1 MKTPTQKRK
10 KKKHLFLFHSLSLLT
25 LAGVFHAWLTDGKW
39 RKDIENDGAN
49 CCLKAQP
56 DVKLAA
62 SCSAQEEIEEKNA
75 RPRPRPRPI
84 YVVVTK
90 SSREILYLRPQP
102 GWKIY
107 TSVSVGWRPDVCTV
121 YIICKSATSLI

>member
-10 KKKHLFLFHSLSLLT
+10 NIHSFFTLSLLT
-25 LAGVFHAWLTDGKW
+25 LAGVFHARLTDGKW

-62 SCSAQEEIEEKNA
+62 SCSAQGEIEEKNA
-75 RPRPRPRPI
+75 RPRPTPI
-84 YVVVTK
+84 
-90 SSREILYLRPQP
+90 
-102 GWKIY
+102 
-107 TSVSVGWRPDVCTV
+107 
-121 YIICKSATSLI
+121 